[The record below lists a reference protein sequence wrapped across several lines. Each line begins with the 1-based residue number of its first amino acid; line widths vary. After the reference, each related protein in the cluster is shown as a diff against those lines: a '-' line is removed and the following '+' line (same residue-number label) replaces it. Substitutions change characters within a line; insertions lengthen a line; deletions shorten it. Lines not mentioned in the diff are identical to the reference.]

1 MDISEIRKQN
11 LLILINDL
19 VGGSQKNFALIVGT
33 SPAYLSQ
40 IINGTIGRNGKPAT
54 VGTALARK
62 IEKALHLPHGAM
74 DQIQISA
81 HEEDLET
88 MQLFEHQYTW
98 EDDPETGIPSAIS
111 KFEYKKKNLVPVISW
126 DQVVLVTEDKMDI
139 SEDKVLSWLPKNPD
153 FAKYTYA
160 LKVKGISMSPNFLP
174 DDLIYINPNIKDFN
188 FKTDDLV
195 IVSCTGQAEATF
207 KKLIVEGNESY
218 LQSINPNWPEP
229 ITRLADDCKIIG
241 KVVGMYREI

>member
-11 LLILINDL
+11 LLRLINDF
-19 VGGSQKNFALIVGT
+19 VGGSQKNFAIIVGT

-74 DQIQISA
+74 DQIQIPV
-81 HEEDLET
+81 HVEDLET
-88 MQLFEHQYTW
+88 YELFEDQYTW
-98 EDDPETGIPSAIS
+98 EHDPETGMPSAIS
-111 KFEYKKKNLVPVISW
+111 KFEYYKKNMVPVISW
-126 DQVVLVTEDKMDI
+126 DQAGITEDKMEI
-139 SEDKVLSWLPKNPD
+139 SESSVLAWLPRNTD
-153 FAKYTYA
+153 FADNTYA

-174 DDLIYINPNIKDFN
+174 DDVIYINPNVKDFA

-195 IVSCTGQAEATF
+195 IILCSRHSEATF
-207 KKLIVEGNESY
+207 KKLIVEGNECY
-218 LQSINPNWPEP
+218 LQPLNPSWPEP
-229 ITRLADDCKIIG
+229 ITKLTDDCKIIG